1 MKGIT
6 TLAVFVLR
14 VPVMLLSIII
24 GIPFAFIK
32 STYMGIIEVSDTMI
46 DMVFSVTKIKELQ
59 EQENDKNRQGI
70 EL

>member
-32 STYMGIIEVSDTMI
+32 SVYMGVIEVSDTMI
-46 DMVFSVTKIKELQ
+46 DMVFNVTKINELQ

>member
-14 VPVMLLSIII
+14 VPVMLLSVII

-32 STYMGIIEVSDTMI
+32 SIYMGVIEVSDTMI
-46 DMVFSVTKIKELQ
+46 DMVFNVTKINEIQ